1 MERTLDS
8 TTLLAQP
15 KDFSLV
21 LGGPAAQQA
30 GAEGSIG
37 ADTGQGED
45 IVPSVASSM
54 LRGFMARAW
63 QIDST
68 RLRCNPGL

>member
-1 MERTLDS
+1 MKIRTTEPPHDWD
-8 TTLLAQP
+8 LLRNP
-15 KDFSLV
+15 PDFSLV
-21 LGGPAAQQA
+21 LGGPATQQA

-63 QIDST
+63 RRWI
-68 RLRCNPGL
+68 P